1 MQENPLAGME
11 PPTEA
16 IEPLWPLFTA
26 LAPWIVGAIGAM
38 WAAWLQFQQWRNQRE
53 DKIIDRE
60 REQLIQAEQRK
71 QAIELEQLK
80 QEFEQRQKLF
90 ETLQAQLREQLDEG
104 RSMRKELA
112 EAREELVRR
121 DQVSRV
127 ELQNRDNT
135 ISELKS
141 TIVTLNMRISH
152 LEREVKQMEQSNAL
166 HLRQAHSTGVTTP

>member
-1 MQENPLAGME
+1 MDNPLTGME
-11 PPTEA
+11 PPTDSIA
-16 IEPLWPLFTA
+16 PWWPL
-26 LAPWIVGAIGAM
+26 VGVAVSMLIAAVSAA
-38 WAAWLQFQQWRNQRE
+38 WAAWMQFQQWRNQRE
-53 DKIIDRE
+53 EKVIDKQK
-60 REQLIQAEQRK
+60 EQEIQSEQRK
-71 QAIELEQLK
+71 QALELEELK
-80 QEFEQRQKLF
+80 QSFDQRQKMF
-90 ETLQAQLREQLDEG
+90 EMLQGQLKEQLEEG
-104 RSMRKELA
+104 RLMRKELA

-152 LEREVKQMEQSNAL
+152 LEREVKQMEQSQSL

>member
-1 MQENPLAGME
+1 MDNPLTGIE
-11 PPTEA
+11 PPTES
-16 IEPLWPLFTA
+16 I
-26 LAPWIVGAIGAM
+26 APWWPIIGVAISMLVAAVSAM
-38 WAAWLQFQQWRNQRE
+38 WAAWMQFQQWRNQRE
-53 DKIIDRE
+53 DKTIDRE

-112 EAREELVRR
+112 EAREELVKR

-152 LEREVKQMEQSNAL
+152 LEREVKQMEQSQNL